1 MTSTR
6 TRSADAP
13 VALKAHAMT
22 SWRGGLRR

>member
-1 MTSTR
+1 MTSTA